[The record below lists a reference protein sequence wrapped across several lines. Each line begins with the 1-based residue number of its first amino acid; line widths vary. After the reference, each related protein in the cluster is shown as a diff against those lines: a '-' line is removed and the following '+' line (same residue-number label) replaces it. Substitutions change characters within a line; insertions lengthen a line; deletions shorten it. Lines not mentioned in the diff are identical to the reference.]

1 MDINAIREKLNK
13 LRGNAPRND
22 LWKPE
27 DNKDNHVRLLP
38 LQGEEIPFIE
48 TYWHWNVGGKSAL
61 CPKYTHGDDCP
72 ICDLVSKMFD
82 ESDRTKDNTLRD
94 SARSL
99 RAKLRPYVP
108 MIDRSDPELEPK
120 WWPTSKSVYTEILTI
135 IANPD
140 YGDITTPDKG
150 HDLVVTKLPPEPGR
164 LYGMTKIVARP
175 KETPLAPSQEEIDN
189 ILNAI
194 PDSEDFVKTRPYQEL
209 KDMVESWL
217 SSESDSSSSGDTS
230 GSVGMDRYSS
240 PAPTPTTTEAVE
252 ASSVEDLDDA
262 LASLMSDD

>member
-1 MDINAIREKLNK
+1 MDIDAIREKLNR
-13 LRGNAPRND
+13 LRGQAPRND

-108 MIDRSDPELEPK
+108 MIDRSDSELEPK

-140 YGDITTPDKG
+140 YGDITATDKG

-175 KETPLAPSQEEIDN
+175 KETPLASSQEEIDN
-189 ILNAI
+189 ILGAI
-194 PDSEDFVKTRPYQEL
+194 PPSEDFVKTRPYQEL

-217 SSESDSSSSGDTS
+217 SSESSESTNTNS
-230 GSVGMDRYSS
+230 SVGLEQYSQ
-240 PAPTPTTTEAVE
+240 TTTETASSPPE

>member
-1 MDINAIREKLNK
+1 MDIDAIREKLNK
-13 LRGNAPRND
+13 LRGQATRSNTWR
-22 LWKPE
+22 PE
-27 DNKDNHVRLLP
+27 DNKDNHIRILP
-38 LQGEEIPFIE
+38 LAGEDIPFKE

-82 ESDRTKDNTLRD
+82 ESDRTKDNALRD

-108 MIDRSDPELEPK
+108 IIDRSNEEQGPQ

-140 YGDITTPDKG
+140 FGDITNVTNG
-150 HDLVVTKLPPEPGR
+150 HDLVVTKLQPEPGR
-164 LYGMTKIVARP
+164 MYGMTKIMARP
-175 KETPLAPSQEEIDN
+175 KETPLSETQSGVED

-194 PDSEDFVKTRPYQEL
+194 PPTDEFMGARPYQEL
-209 KDMVESWL
+209 KEIVENWL
-217 SSESDSSSSGDTS
+217 SSENEETTDD
-230 GSVGMDRYSS
+230 SVGKDHFSS
-240 PAPTPTTTEAVE
+240 NENINLDESTITTSA
-252 ASSVEDLDDA
+252 EDLDDA